1 MIEYRTIDK
10 YQKFFNNLKGD
21 YMTIRI
27 NNIVLGLDDD
37 IEVVK
42 KRVSKKLKVSI
53 NEIENFKIIKES
65 LDARNKNNIKFTY
78 AVEVNHKN
86 EKKIVDRLHDNNVKI
101 DDTMTGINWCD
112 MPVTIIEL
120 GFMSNETDDTNMQD
134 DAYQDKMIQGI
145 ANGIDAYFGL

>member
-27 NNIVLGLDDD
+27 NKIVLGLDDD

-53 NEIENFKIIKES
+53 
-65 LDARNKNNIKFTY
+65 
-78 AVEVNHKN
+78 
-86 EKKIVDRLHDNNVKI
+86 KKGLHFI
-101 DDTMTGINWCD
+101 
-112 MPVTIIEL
+112 
-120 GFMSNETDDTNMQD
+120 
-134 DAYQDKMIQGI
+134 
-145 ANGIDAYFGL
+145 

>member
-37 IEVVK
+37 IEVIK

-53 NEIENFKIIKES
+53 DEIQNFKIIKES
-65 LDARNKNNIKFTY
+65 LDARNKNNI
-78 AVEVNHKN
+78 N
-86 EKKIVDRLHDNNVKI
+86 
-101 DDTMTGINWCD
+101 
-112 MPVTIIEL
+112 
-120 GFMSNETDDTNMQD
+120 
-134 DAYQDKMIQGI
+134 
-145 ANGIDAYFGL
+145 